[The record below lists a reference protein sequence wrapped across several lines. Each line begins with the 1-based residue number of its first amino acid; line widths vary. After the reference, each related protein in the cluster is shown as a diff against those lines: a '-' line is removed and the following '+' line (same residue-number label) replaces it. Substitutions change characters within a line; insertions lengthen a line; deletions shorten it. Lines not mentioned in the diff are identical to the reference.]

1 MTGCESSLDFM
12 FPLQVDVYYPIVTQ
26 EGYGNVKKQWV
37 FDRTVSCYFSTPTSR
52 AKEENLPEAKII
64 TDSVLVGRVRSE
76 LTKTS
81 RGENNS
87 VTNILLSNIRDRDGV
102 VIYNESSGP
111 RSGLSTIFE
120 VATFV
125 PSVGAFGGIEFYKA
139 VLRRSENQAADL

>member
-1 MTGCESSLDFM
+1 MTGCETSTDFM

-26 EGYGNVKKQWV
+26 EGYGNVKRQWV
-37 FDRTVSCYFSTPTSR
+37 FDRTISCYFASPTSKT
-52 AKEENLPEAKII
+52 KEENLPELKII

-81 RGENNS
+81 RGDNNS
-87 VTNILLSNIRDRDGV
+87 VTNILLANIRDKDGN
-102 VIYNESSGP
+102 VIYNESAGP

-120 VATFV
+120 IATFV
-125 PSVGAFGGIEFYKA
+125 PSVGPFGGIEFYKV

>member
-1 MTGCESSLDFM
+1 MTGCESSLDFL
-12 FPLQVDVYYPIVTQ
+12 FPLQVDVYYPIVSQ
-26 EGYGNVKKQWV
+26 DGYGNVARQWV
-37 FDRTVSCYFSTPTSR
+37 FDRTISCYFATPTSKT
-52 AKEENLPEAKII
+52 KEENLPELKII
-64 TDSVLVGRVRSE
+64 TDSVLVGRVKSE

-87 VTNILLSNIRDRDGV
+87 VTNILLANIRDKDEN
-102 VIYNESSGP
+102 VIYNESAGP

-125 PSVGAFGGIEFYKA
+125 PSVGPFGGTEFYKV

>member
-37 FDRTVSCYFSTPTSR
+37 FDRTVSCYFSTPSSKT
-52 AKEENLPEAKII
+52 KEENLPEMKII
-64 TDSVLVGRVRSE
+64 TDSVLIGRVRSE

-81 RGENNS
+81 RGDNNS
-87 VTNILLSNIRDRDGV
+87 VTNILLANIRDKDDV

-125 PSVGAFGGIEFYKA
+125 PSVGAFGGIEFYKV